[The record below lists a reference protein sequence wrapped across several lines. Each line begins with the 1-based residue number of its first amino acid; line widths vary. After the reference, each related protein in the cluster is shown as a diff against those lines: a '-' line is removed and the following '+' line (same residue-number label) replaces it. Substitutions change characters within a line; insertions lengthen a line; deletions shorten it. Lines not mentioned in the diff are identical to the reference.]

1 MKAQFLLNK
10 KTVINGA
17 IVEMRGHQINNMAA
31 VEYIRQLKKL
41 YNKDTGW
48 RLNHWVEN
56 RNGRMLVDF
65 EMEAERELDGSKILS
80 VQFGL
85 VRQAEPVRRYR

>member
-17 IVEMRGHQINNMAA
+17 IVEMRGHQVHTIAA
-31 VEYIRQLKKL
+31 VEYIQQLKKL

-48 RLNHWVEN
+48 RLTHWVEN
-56 RNGRMLVDF
+56 RNGKMLVDF
-65 EMEAERELDGSKILS
+65 EMEAERELDGSKMLS
-80 VQFGL
+80 VQFAL
-85 VRQAEPVRRYR
+85 ARQVEPVRRYR